1 MTDAM
6 ICIDL
11 AGTILDWNKA
21 AEDLLGHAS
30 HEIVNRHLSIIYP
43 EQLRYQIPIIL
54 DRVAK
59 GLRLSNVNAR
69 VVHKNGGAFGVN
81 LSFSPLCKENGEVTR
96 FYLVLRRIEE
106 GKDIHAFLED
116 APQEEEGEGKRRTFE
131 KLRLTILACL
141 GSQQMTIN
149 QLATYAGINWK
160 TVENHLTY
168 LLGKGLVRE
177 VFRSGYVR
185 IFETTPLGR
194 EHLVRTKAQGLKA
207 QGQYNNGQ
215 YNGQYTDAAE
225 ELP

>member
-6 ICIDL
+6 ICVDL
-11 AGTILDWNKA
+11 AGNILDWNRA
-21 AEDLLGHAS
+21 AESLLGYAS
-30 HEIVNRHLSIIYP
+30 HEIVNQHLSTVYP
-43 EQLRYQIPIIL
+43 KQLHYQIPIIL

-69 VVHKNGGAFGVN
+69 VVHKNCGAFGVN
-81 LSFSPLCKENGEVTR
+81 LSFSPICKENGEVTR

-106 GKDIHAFLED
+106 GKDIHILLED

-131 KLRLTILACL
+131 KLRLIILACL

-160 TVENHLTY
+160 TVENHLTH
-168 LLGKGLVRE
+168 LLGKGLVHE
-177 VFRSGYVR
+177 VFKSGYVR
-185 IFETTPLGR
+185 IFETTPSGR
-194 EHLVRTKAQGLKA
+194 EHLARAKAQGLKA
-207 QGQYNNGQ
+207 QGQYNSTA
-215 YNGQYTDAAE
+215 YTGREE